1 MRQICRLGTEFYPL
15 NYQHASNLQH
25 TIFVNLQ
32 VCLNF
37 KMRLIA
43 SLYDALI
50 RPSLP
55 SSCTGITQ
63 CIKSCDRLAAQEQIF
78 VKLKVVL

>member
-15 NYQHASNLQH
+15 SYQQASNLQH

-32 VCLNF
+32 VFLQNEAD
-37 KMRLIA
+37 R
-43 SLYDALI
+43 LYDALI

-55 SSCTGITQ
+55 SPCTGITQ